1 MGKRSIAARK
11 RRKTFR
17 RRQGKLKKF
26 KHGETGKDTPIDVR
40 DIDKSLFSTCPRKSQ
55 PFTWTPPLHSV
66 HSKDG
71 PCSLR
76 PYSSHDRSNNAVPFE
91 EQLCSNSV
99 DYSTYVTPGNS
110 PTVRDLPGPPA
121 TEADG
126 LDTDIDAWSASSP
139 PKSAFEG
146 DFLSESDSD
155 SGTSLALHIAQAAEV
170 ELPMI
175 VVDEHRGLEV
185 HLSADMERHR
195 GAQILTLSTEEYF
208 IR

>member
-11 RRKTFR
+11 RRKTFK

-26 KHGETGKDTPIDVR
+26 KHGETDKDTPIDVR
-40 DIDKSLFSTCPRKSQ
+40 DIDKSLFSRCPRNAQ
-55 PFTWTPPLHSV
+55 PCTWTPPLDSD

-71 PCSLR
+71 PCSIIDSLC

-99 DYSTYVTPGNS
+99 EYSTYVTPGNS

-121 TEADG
+121 TFG
-126 LDTDIDAWSASSP
+126 LDTYIDAWSASSP

-155 SGTSLALHIAQAAEV
+155 SDFSLALHIEQAAEV
-170 ELPMI
+170 ELATN
-175 VVDEHRGLEV
+175 DCG
-185 HLSADMERHR
+185 
-195 GAQILTLSTEEYF
+195 G
-208 IR
+208 